1 MKYETTTEKG
11 YDGWTARSEAVLGE
25 TPKGTRILKLTTSKA
40 RGGVD
45 ATASVCIRSKCSTGF
60 TSETFVIFGDFYK
73 RGIAPMSC
81 SRVTEKA
88 VREAHQIALEHMD
101 QLVEEAKAFYSNREA
116 QSESKRAM

>member
-1 MKYETTTEKG
+1 MKYETTTRKG
-11 YDGWTARSEAVLGE
+11 HDGWTASSEAVLGE

-60 TSETFVIFGDFYK
+60 ISETTVIFEDFYK
-73 RGIAPMSC
+73 YGIAPMPC

-88 VREAHQIALEHMD
+88 VREAHHIALEQMD
-101 QLVEEAKAFYSNREA
+101 QLVEEAKAFYASRET